1 MRKLSVN
8 RGVWYIGGR
17 KKRRQ
22 RGGFFLFAVLA
33 APILGNFATPIL
45 KEIIRGGRKINI
57 DIVDM
62 VRDNPKNK

>member
-33 APILGNFATPIL
+33 APILGNFATPIF
-45 KEIIRGGRKINI
+45 KEIIRGGRKKI
-57 DIVDM
+57 
-62 VRDNPKNK
+62 